1 MRRKSHIDSL
11 NAPESGHAKTGRR
24 YWWMM
29 FQGLCALAFGILAI
43 FWPKLTLFLFLYVFG
58 VYAIIDG
65 LGPLGSAI
73 FGGKRAQIRGRP
85 ILFLEGIAS
94 IVAGV
99 LCLILPRANNRLLL
113 YIVAAW
119 LLLKGIS
126 FLLQIRQRGLLI
138 GLVGLLAILA
148 GLYIFLTP
156 NLGVRLV
163 LLLIGIFALIMGIV
177 LILRGW
183 RARAARHGE
192 VSPAG

>member
-1 MRRKSHIDSL
+1 MRRTSRIESA
-11 NAPESGHAKTGRR
+11 NASASGRAKRGQR

-29 FQGLCALAFGILAI
+29 FQGLCALAFGLLAI

-58 VYAIIDG
+58 IYAIIDG
-65 LGPLGSAI
+65 LGPLASAI
-73 FGGKRAQIRGRP
+73 FGGKRAQLRGRP
-85 ILFLEGIAS
+85 ILFLEGLVS

-119 LLLKGIS
+119 LLLKGIG

-138 GLVGLLAILA
+138 GLVGILALLA
-148 GLYIFLTP
+148 GLSIFLAP
-156 NLGVRLV
+156 NLGVRLIF
-163 LLLIGIFALIMGIV
+163 LLIGLFALIMGIV

>member
-1 MRRKSHIDSL
+1 MRRTSRVGSTP
-11 NAPESGHAKTGRR
+11 APEPRRARTGQR

-29 FQGLCALAFGILAI
+29 FQGLCALAFGILAL

-73 FGGKRAQIRGRP
+73 FGGRRAQIRGRP
-85 ILFLEGIAS
+85 ILFLEGIVS

-99 LCLILPRANNRLLL
+99 LCLVLPRTNNRLLL
-113 YIVAAW
+113 SLVAFW

-126 FLLQIRQRGLLI
+126 FLLQIRRRGLLL
-138 GLVGLLAILA
+138 GFVGVLAILA
-148 GLYIFLTP
+148 GLSILLSP
-156 NLGVRLV
+156 NLSVHLI
-163 LLLIGIFALIMGIV
+163 LLLVGLFAVLMGIV
-177 LILRGW
+177 LILRAW
-183 RARAARHGE
+183 RARAARQGA